1 MEIIIRKPLGY
12 SHIGRK
18 ERQEDAVWPL
28 FDEATDQDAC
38 FVLCDGVGGSLH
50 GEIASKTSS
59 EVIGS
64 YLEQIVKEKVW
75 QMIKMCSVLFHWRMT
90 SWKDRFERC
99 RW

>member
-64 YLEQIVKEKVW
+64 YLEQIVKEK
-75 QMIKMCSVLFHWRMT
+75 KCGR
-90 SWKDRFERC
+90 
-99 RW
+99 